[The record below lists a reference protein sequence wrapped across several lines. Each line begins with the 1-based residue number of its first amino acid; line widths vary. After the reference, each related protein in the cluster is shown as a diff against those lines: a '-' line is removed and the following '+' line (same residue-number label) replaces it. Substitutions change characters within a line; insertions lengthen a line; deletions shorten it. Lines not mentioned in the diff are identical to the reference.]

1 MDGKENN
8 PEAGFTRIKPVAI
21 DLTANSAVDNTVTT
35 RKAPIRQILVWLS
48 LAALLAAAALVIF
61 LLPGWIAPPVL
72 VPDQS
77 PAVAG
82 NGQPVAATATVSSA
96 DSPWEKAQES
106 TLRQETQE
114 ILEQILDAKKDLDE
128 HGVTIWAGQEYA
140 QALQS
145 AKSGDELYNQRDFA
159 GARLQYDQAL
169 TIFKELQERVDI
181 VFNEAIGR
189 GKKALADG
197 DSDAA
202 LKAFDLAL
210 TIDSLDR
217 TAAQGRERAEK
228 LDEVLALL
236 KQGDGLLEDGKL
248 EEAQQVYRRVVDLD
262 DQSDR
267 ARQQIAVVGQRIQ
280 DRQFNDHMSDGFNAL
295 YNDQLEKAQQAF
307 TGALKLKPSSAEARS
322 ALNQSHQQIT
332 ARNISS
338 LLAQAQTL
346 ETGERWQEA
355 LKKYSAALEL
365 DPGLAA
371 AQAGKE
377 RTAVRA
383 QTHEQLEQILAHP
396 ERLYDGGVLDETEAF
411 YRKIRAL
418 ANPGPVL
425 SVQLDRLEQ
434 LLSRMSTPVS
444 VQLLSDNLTT
454 VTLYKVGELGYFAS
468 REISLRPGRYVAVG
482 IREGYR
488 DVRVEFTVD
497 PDTPPPVIKI
507 LADDKISFGDKA

>member
-1 MDGKENN
+1 
-8 PEAGFTRIKPVAI
+8 
-21 DLTANSAVDNTVTT
+21 
-35 RKAPIRQILVWLS
+35 
-48 LAALLAAAALVIF
+48 
-61 LLPGWIAPPVL
+61 
-72 VPDQS
+72 
-77 PAVAG
+77 
-82 NGQPVAATATVSSA
+82 
-96 DSPWEKAQES
+96 
-106 TLRQETQE
+106 
-114 ILEQILDAKKDLDE
+114 
-128 HGVTIWAGQEYA
+128 
-140 QALQS
+140 
-145 AKSGDELYNQRDFA
+145 
-159 GARLQYDQAL
+159 
-169 TIFKELQERVDI
+169 
-181 VFNEAIGR
+181 
-189 GKKALADG
+189 
-197 DSDAA
+197 
-202 LKAFDLAL
+202 
-210 TIDSLDR
+210 
-217 TAAQGRERAEK
+217 
-228 LDEVLALL
+228 
-236 KQGDGLLEDGKL
+236 
-248 EEAQQVYRRVVDLD
+248 
-262 DQSDR
+262 
-267 ARQQIAVVGQRIQ
+267 
-280 DRQFNDHMSDGFNAL
+280 MSDGFNAL
-295 YNDQLEKAQQAF
+295 YNNQPEKAQQAF

-322 ALNQSHQQIT
+322 ALNQSRQQIT
-332 ARNISS
+332 ARDISS
-338 LLAQAQTL
+338 LLARAQTW

-355 LKKYSAALEL
+355 LNKYSAALEL

-507 LADDKISFGDKA
+507 LADDKITFGDKA